1 MCLRPEDKKTAGITL
16 LILNSW
22 NEISG
27 PGKLQNDTMS
37 LPKSS
42 AMAISKS
49 ETRDLEYLQCGF
61 CNKWVFQTQS
71 KHWRSALHEDLYPF
85 LRCPKLLAQDAL
97 HPAGT
102 GYRICQQEI
111 VL

>member
-42 AMAISKS
+42 AMAISCEWILIS
-49 ETRDLEYLQCGF
+49 E
-61 CNKWVFQTQS
+61 V
-71 KHWRSALHEDLYPF
+71 
-85 LRCPKLLAQDAL
+85 
-97 HPAGT
+97 
-102 GYRICQQEI
+102 
-111 VL
+111 

>member
-1 MCLRPEDKKTAGITL
+1 MCLRPEDKNAGITL

-27 PGKLQNDTMS
+27 PGKLQNYTMS

-49 ETRDLEYLQCGF
+49 ETRDLEYNVDFATNG
-61 CNKWVFQTQS
+61 S
-71 KHWRSALHEDLYPF
+71 SR
-85 LRCPKLLAQDAL
+85 PKAS
-97 HPAGT
+97 T
-102 GYRICQQEI
+102 GEVLCTRICI
-111 VL
+111 LS